1 MKPEQTNPAVSM
13 TETGTKR
20 RPEGSVRLW
29 DVHHYYEIFKRQFD
43 TSECQQIID
52 LHRRSTAIQSIMPG
66 PAGLTLRES
75 DLFWVP
81 RLPDSEWVYSRLWN
95 VVALYNAKY
104 GFELSDNIGQ
114 AQLTRYRSGQHY
126 DWHMD
131 LGPGQL
137 SLRKITV
144 VVELVPRDLVEG
156 GGLEIFY
163 GDLLENKVDLDAGDI
178 VVFPSFVM
186 HRAAMV
192 MSGTRW
198 SLVLWLNGTRPLE

>member
-81 RLPDSEWVYSRLWN
+81 R
-95 VVALYNAKY
+95 
-104 GFELSDNIGQ
+104 LSDNIGQ